1 MPNIKS
7 AKKRVKV
14 IDKKT
19 ARNKSIKSALKT
31 ELKKFD
37 EAVAANDAAKAA
49 ELFPITVGEVDSAW
63 SKGTMHKNKANR
75 LKAQLAKKLASVAAA
90 E

>member
-19 ARNKSIKSALKT
+19 AQNRANRSALKT
-31 ELKKFD
+31 QLKKFD
-37 EAVAANDAAKAA
+37 AAA
-49 ELFPITVGEVDSAW
+49 EAGNAKEVYAATVSTVDSAV
-63 SKGTMHKNKANR
+63 SKGLIHKNKANR
-75 LKAQLAKKLASVAAA
+75 AKAQLAKKLEASGK
-90 E
+90 